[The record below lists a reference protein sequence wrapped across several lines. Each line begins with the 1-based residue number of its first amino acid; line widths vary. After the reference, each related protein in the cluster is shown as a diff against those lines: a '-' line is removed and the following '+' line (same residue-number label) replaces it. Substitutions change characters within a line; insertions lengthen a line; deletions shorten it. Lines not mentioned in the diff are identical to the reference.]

1 MRCLLLLSTAL
12 LLAPAAPAQPAGAF
26 TCPATFTVTE
36 PAKSEHAFQTVKIY
50 NGNPGKEEYD
60 LRPDDE
66 SKKGKS
72 VRLTWV
78 LKDYRT
84 MNLFIRCYYY
94 DTKATI
100 TANIPAS
107 VNKCSVTLEMKTD
120 GTIVGKSQ
128 MKCE

>member
-78 LKDYRT
+78 LKDYRS
-84 MNLFIRCYYY
+84 MNLFARCFYY
-94 DTKATI
+94 DTKETV
-100 TANIPAS
+100 TKDIPAA
-107 VNKCSVTLEMKTD
+107 VQKCTLTLQLDAK
-120 GTIVGKSQ
+120 GTIFGKSQ
-128 MKCE
+128 MQCE